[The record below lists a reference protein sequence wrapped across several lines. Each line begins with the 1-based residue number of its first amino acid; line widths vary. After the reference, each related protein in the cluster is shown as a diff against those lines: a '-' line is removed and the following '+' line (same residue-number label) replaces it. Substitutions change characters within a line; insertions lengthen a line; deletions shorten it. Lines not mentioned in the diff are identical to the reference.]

1 MENVNVWNEPGAEE
15 LFLNAN
21 NFLNLSV
28 MNELHQ
34 YVSPDSS
41 EILCIMWRNWKA
53 YNAIS
58 ISWAAVKKNQ
68 NLKTPGV
75 QFIPEPMQLALL
87 MLSKETSIQMSEGSS
102 SSQLYFWY

>member
-41 EILCIMWRNWKA
+41 EILCVM
-53 YNAIS
+53 
-58 ISWAAVKKNQ
+58 
-68 NLKTPGV
+68 
-75 QFIPEPMQLALL
+75 
-87 MLSKETSIQMSEGSS
+87 
-102 SSQLYFWY
+102 